1 MVEVFF
7 LDTSAIVK
15 RYIQEKGSAQIWS
28 ITRPQPRVR
37 VVLSRITW
45 VETLSALSRLHREG
59 RLSKDSLQ
67 EATAALGYHFESEYR
82 IVEIDKL
89 VIALAGQLVRQHTLR
104 AYDAVQLAS
113 AVRFQR
119 KSLALQAMRL
129 TLITADNQL
138 LAAAKAEGLPT
149 RNPLEETPPR

>member
-1 MVEVFF
+1 MVEVYF
-7 LDTSAIVK
+7 LDTSVIVK
-15 RYIQEKGSAQIWS
+15 RYIQEKGSTQIWS

-45 VETLSALSRLHREG
+45 VETLSALTRLHREG
-59 RLSKDSLQ
+59 QLSKDSMQ
-67 EATAALGYHFESEYR
+67 EATTALSYHFEREYR
-82 IVEIDKL
+82 IVEIDKI

-119 KSLALQAMRL
+119 KSAALQVMRL

-149 RNPLEETPPR
+149 LNPLDEASPQ